1 MVLLIKMYFEI
12 FKLFF
17 QSLFKEYKLGLS
29 LAILNLSYKL
39 ELKLELK
46 LVRWVVRY
54 KEIVIK
60 VNVLVQ
66 VEVEVYYFF
75 GLMGLGRC

>member
-17 QSLFKEYKLGLS
+17 QSLFIEEKLGLS

-46 LVRWVVRY
+46 LVRWVVR
-54 KEIVIK
+54 
-60 VNVLVQ
+60 
-66 VEVEVYYFF
+66 
-75 GLMGLGRC
+75 

>member
-29 LAILNLSYKL
+29 FQFKL
-39 ELKLELK
+39 Q
-46 LVRWVVRY
+46 VR
-54 KEIVIK
+54 
-60 VNVLVQ
+60 
-66 VEVEVYYFF
+66 VEVRVEAGQV
-75 GLMGLGRC
+75 GG